1 MWLPGLGHRRAS
13 DPAEGPIFSPLC
25 SEEEQEGQCHYK
37 IIHVHVSKQTV
48 WNRLHRD
55 SMRSQCPLVWNC
67 AHRPVLCNSTGICQ
81 RTPEP
86 AGLPLGSCSL
96 RTRAGSQWAHVRDA
110 SLETSWQ
117 MLYCLQHYALD
128 VVFDSGRRRNHAWL
142 QRTEVYCRAVTIF
155 LPAALCSS
163 HKGAATSPAPRSMPS
178 FGPVQL
184 SSCNGTVP
192 CILFTL
198 LKLEQQ
204 TFLQQHI
211 RMYNPPNWTDWYPWS
226 LADFVL

>member
-1 MWLPGLGHRRAS
+1 MLLPGLGHRRAS
-13 DPAEGPIFSPLC
+13 NPAEGPIFSPLC

-81 RTPEP
+81 RTPEL

-128 VVFDSGRRRNHAWL
+128 VVYDSGRRWIHAWL
-142 QRTEVYCRAVTIF
+142 QCIVELWQSSSLLCCAPHTEEQQPVLLLGSC
-155 LPAALCSS
+155 LPLA
-163 HKGAATSPAPRSMPS
+163 
-178 FGPVQL
+178 L
-184 SSCNGTVP
+184 SSSPHVTAQLLVSSSLFWNWNSKLSCNS
-192 CILFTL
+192 I
-198 LKLEQQ
+198 
-204 TFLQQHI
+204 
-211 RMYNPPNWTDWYPWS
+211 
-226 LADFVL
+226 